1 MEIELSPDQKLA
13 FAIIQDAIAAG
24 EREMVLIGP
33 AGSGKTTLMRAV
45 IAWAE
50 QHRNV
55 ALMAPTG
62 KAASRLREVT
72 GKPASTIHRLL
83 YEKALNDVDGNLVFL
98 DVRAVAP
105 IGSLVIVDEASMI
118 GKQLHADFMLKMA
131 ADVQVL
137 YVGDRE
143 QLPPVKDAVGPRM
156 DKPTTLLTQVH
167 RQALE
172 SPIIRMATAV
182 RNGEKWTTA
191 AKLELDSPDVDLL
204 GEDDAVDWL
213 IERRKAGID
222 ATLLCFS
229 NATRAE
235 LNTKIRDKM
244 KRTEPLEVGDTF
256 ICLRNNTTI
265 GLMNGDTRTVA
276 AIDDLGDMLRVYW
289 TSPDNGSA
297 IVVPR
302 HIEAGSP
309 LGDWRWILD
318 DMPDAGYRKQAI
330 PVDYGECITVHKSQ
344 GSQWSEVGIV
354 HCGSLSWFSKKEPV
368 QYRKLMYTAITRAA
382 KRLAIFYR

>member
-1 MEIELSPDQKLA
+1 MEITLSADQKIALA
-13 FAIIQDAIAAG
+13 VIQDALAAG
-24 EREMVLIGP
+24 DRELILIGP

-45 IAWAE
+45 IDWAE
-50 QHRNV
+50 KTRVV

-62 KAASRLREVT
+62 KAASRLRDLT
-72 GKPASTIHRLL
+72 GRPASTIHRLL
-83 YEKALNDVDGNLVFL
+83 YEKALNDAEGNLVFM

-105 IGSLVIVDEASMI
+105 EGSLVIVDESSML
-118 GKQLHADFMLKMA
+118 GKALYVDFMSKMSA
-131 ADVQVL
+131 GVQVL
-137 YVGDRE
+137 FVGDTE
-143 QLPPVKDAVGPRM
+143 QLPPVKDDAGPRL
-156 DKPTTLLTQVH
+156 DRPTTLLTQVH

-182 RNGEKWTTA
+182 RLGQRWTAA
-191 AKLELDSPDVDLL
+191 AKLELDNPDIDLDC
-204 GEDDAVDWL
+204 EDAAVDWL

-229 NATRAE
+229 NAVRTE
-235 LNTKIRDKM
+235 LNKAIRTKL

-256 ICLRNNTTI
+256 ICLRNNTTV

-297 IVVPR
+297 IVVPS
-302 HIEAGSP
+302 HMEAGSQ
-309 LGDWRWILD
+309 LADWRWILE
-318 DMPDAGYRKQAI
+318 DMPNAGYRKEAI
-330 PVDYGECITVHKSQ
+330 PIDYGECITVHKSQ
-344 GSQWSEVGIV
+344 GSQWAEVGIV
-354 HCGSLSWFSKKEPV
+354 HCGSLSWFSKKEPE